1 MSNLDSDNNRK
12 INSGQWRICIKAGSV
27 KLQMS
32 MFSDQRFYLEALHVT
47 WSIYD
52 RINELGIRN
61 ILKAGMVSVYQ
72 MCTQSLSRL
81 IQTFLDYIDQLK
93 IVLTIFLFLIL
104 NINRYFKMALSIV
117 QILSFNLLIAVPKL
131 ARGIYNILGLE

>member
-1 MSNLDSDNNRK
+1 
-12 INSGQWRICIKAGSV
+12 
-27 KLQMS
+27 MS

-61 ILKAGMVSVYQ
+61 ILKAGMINQ

-104 NINRYFKMALSIV
+104 NINRYFKMALSII
-117 QILSFNLLIAVPKL
+117 QILCFNLLIAVPKL